1 MIFTTDAQLVGATD
15 GTVVTLAL
23 PVVADENPSLA
34 SDGFA
39 TDDLAVLADEGTGA
53 AVGSSWRVAGRR
65 SMARH
70 GASALDTEITVT
82 LFVPTGSDVDVV
94 ALLNQ
99 AMMRLALSLAS

>member
-23 PVVADENPSLA
+23 PVV
-34 SDGFA
+34 
-39 TDDLAVLADEGTGA
+39 ADEGTGA

>member
-23 PVVADENPSLA
+23 PVVGDANPTLA

-39 TDDLAVLADEGTGA
+39 TDDLAGLADEGTGA